1 MVLYFKEALL
11 SNRLQCNQINIL
23 TTLASDQM
31 KMLQA
36 LVLPKLFFV
45 ALETESEVENKG
57 KMAHYHNDYQKVSL
71 FSFWRREEMDGHM
84 KKFL

>member
-1 MVLYFKEALL
+1 
-11 SNRLQCNQINIL
+11 
-23 TTLASDQM
+23 
-31 KMLQA
+31 MLQA

-71 FSFWRREEMDGHM
+71 FSFWRRDEMDGHM

>member
-31 KMLQA
+31 KN
-36 LVLPKLFFV
+36 V
-45 ALETESEVENKG
+45 ASIGFAQIILSLETELLKLNLKLKTKG
-57 KMAHYHNDYQKVSL
+57 KWLITIMTIK
-71 FSFWRREEMDGHM
+71 R
-84 KKFL
+84 